1 MKSVAIV
8 DIGDETRIHSARG
21 PRGSLWA
28 LRLFYVEGNC
38 SAPWILN
45 NNSVQQTNGAN
56 YFSRETTTLTEASTS
71 R

>member
-28 LRLFYVEGNC
+28 LRLFYVEGK
-38 SAPWILN
+38 
-45 NNSVQQTNGAN
+45 QTNGAN